1 MNIKKIV
8 AAVAAAA
15 VAVSTMAISAFAGQ
29 NTDSLTDGTAYL
41 NINLSDWSDF
51 EATWENVE
59 ITGDGTYTV
68 SMTGADGVN
77 IGQFNALEIK
87 NGETVFN
94 RTYTV
99 TVDSIKINGVEQK
112 IEEGYTCSAD
122 GAGLTTRVNIY
133 NEWNNPN
140 EDVAADGAVDCRAA
154 DGDVMSKTARMIDA
168 SCLEAATNDIEV
180 TFTVA
185 GTGAAAAADT
195 TDDTTAAP
203 AETTETGSAAE
214 TTETTSTATGNASA
228 AAIAAVMAAAGV
240 AAIAAKKRK

>member
-1 MNIKKIV
+1 MKIKKIV
-8 AAVAAAA
+8 AAIAAAA
-15 VAVSTMAISAFAGQ
+15 VAVSTMAVSAFAAQ
-29 NTDSLTDGTAYL
+29 STDSLADGTAYL
-41 NINLSDWSDF
+41 NINLSDWSEFD
-51 EATWENVE
+51 ATWENAE

-68 SMTGADGVN
+68 SMTGADGIN

-112 IEEGYTCSAD
+112 IGEGYTCSAD
-122 GAGLTTRVNIY
+122 GVGLTTRVNLY
-133 NEWNNPN
+133 NEWNTPS
-140 EDVAADGAVDCRAA
+140 EDVSDDGAVDCRAA

-168 SCLEAATNDIEV
+168 SCLETATNDIEV

-195 TDDTTAAP
+195 
-203 AETTETGSAAE
+203 AETTEAAPA

>member
-1 MNIKKIV
+1 MKIKKIV
-8 AAVAAAA
+8 AAIAAAA
-15 VAVSTMAISAFAGQ
+15 VAVSTMAVSAFAAQ
-29 NTDSLTDGTAYL
+29 STDSLADGTAYL
-41 NINLSDWSDF
+41 NINLSDWSEFD
-51 EATWENVE
+51 ATWENAEV
-59 ITGDGTYTV
+59 TGDGTYTV
-68 SMTGADGVN
+68 SMTGADGIN

-112 IEEGYTCSAD
+112 IGEGYTCSAD
-122 GAGLTTRVNIY
+122 GVGLTTRVNLY
-133 NEWNNPN
+133 NEWNTPS
-140 EDVAADGAVDCRAA
+140 EDVSDDGAVDCRAA

-168 SCLEAATNDIEV
+168 SCLETATNDIEV

-195 TDDTTAAP
+195 AADT
-203 AETTETGSAAE
+203 AETTEAAPA